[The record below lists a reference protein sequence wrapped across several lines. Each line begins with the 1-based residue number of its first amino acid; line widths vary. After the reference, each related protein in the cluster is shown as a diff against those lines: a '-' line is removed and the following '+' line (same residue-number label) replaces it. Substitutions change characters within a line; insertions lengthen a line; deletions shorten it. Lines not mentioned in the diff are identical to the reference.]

1 TLRAAGIGTAGAGL
15 RAGQAAAPAVLES
28 PGKGRVLVFAFGSPT
43 SGIPPAWAATRQR
56 PGVNFLPDLSN
67 RAVREIAALIAR
79 QARAGDVVVCSIH
92 WGGNWGYRIPGE
104 QIDFAHRL
112 IDRAG
117 VHLAHG
123 HSSHHVKGL
132 EIYRD
137 RLILYGCRDF
147 LNG

>member
-112 IDRAG
+112 TDPAR
-117 VHLAHG
+117 VHIVHG
-123 HSSHHVKGL
+123 RSHHHVTAL
-132 EIYRD
+132 D
-137 RLILYGCRDF
+137 TCRTRST
-147 LNG
+147 L